1 MRAPSPPDGPLAGGG
16 PGGGGYGR
24 QVLPDPAA
32 TADGG
37 PAPVAPGD
45 AAAAQQLRLR
55 QALLEVCV
63 LDDVDLLPT
72 ADGLRLTGPR
82 GPRDLSARAGAVVLG
97 DRAPNDPDTRPR
109 LRSWLRAHGAVDRQA
124 LHGCLRPLAL
134 PRGAALHPG
143 PAWVR
148 ASVLGG
154 ALDVGLGLVGAVP
167 GEADPVPLWPDLL
180 ERLDVEAAAAGER
193 PFDAD
198 GAWRS
203 AAAHLEAAG
212 RAAAQHV
219 ERELRGRVVEH
230 EVRQDPDRGPAQAVT
245 VVEPTDGCDA
255 LTLLASAPLRRW
267 LAEADGT
274 GLRVVAVPSRD
285 RGWTDLARIDADFV
299 TAAWAATDPDRRGL
313 SRPALVTRDEV
324 ALAPRWVR

>member
-1 MRAPSPPDGPLAGGG
+1 MLHDPSRPAPAA
-16 PGGGGYGR
+16 
-24 QVLPDPAA
+24 DPARDA
-32 TADGG
+32 AQD
-37 PAPVAPGD
+37 PAPGTGL
-45 AAAAQQLRLR
+45 AADRRLRVR

-63 LDDVDLLPT
+63 LDDVDLVP
-72 ADGLRLTGPR
+72 APDGLLLTGPH
-82 GPRDLSARAGAVVLG
+82 GPRHLSAQAAAAVVG
-97 DRAPNDPDTRPR
+97 DRRSDDPDTRPR
-109 LRSWLRAHGAVDRQA
+109 LRSWLRAHSAVTPEA
-124 LHGCLRPLAL
+124 LRGCLRPLAL
-134 PRGAALHPG
+134 PRDGALHPG

-148 ASVLGG
+148 ATVHGG

-167 GEADPVPLWPDLL
+167 GEADPVPVWPDLL
-180 ERLDVEAAAAGER
+180 ARLDAEAVAAGQR
-193 PFDAD
+193 PLDA
-198 GAWRS
+198 GAAWRS

-212 RAAAQHV
+212 RVAAQRV
-219 ERELRGRVVEH
+219 ERELRARVAEH
-230 EVRQDPDRGPAQAVT
+230 EALQDPDHGPAQAVT

-274 GLRVVAVPSRD
+274 GLRVVAVPSRM

-299 TAAWAATDPDRRGL
+299 AAAWAATEPDRRGL

>member
-1 MRAPSPPDGPLAGGG
+1 MLHDPSRSAPSAD
-16 PGGGGYGR
+16 
-24 QVLPDPAA
+24 AA
-32 TADGG
+32 PST
-37 PAPVAPGD
+37 VAPGAGD
-45 AAAAQQLRLR
+45 ASQRLR
-55 QALLEVCV
+55 VRQVLLEVCV
-63 LDDVDLLPT
+63 LDDVDLVP
-72 ADGLRLTGPR
+72 ASDGLVVAGPR
-82 GPRDLSARAGAVVLG
+82 GARHLPAAAVEEVLG
-97 DRAPNDPDTRPR
+97 DRPGDHPDTRPR
-109 LRSWLRAHGAVDRQA
+109 LRSWLRAHAAVTHEA

-134 PRGAALHPG
+134 PRGGALHPG

-148 ASVLGG
+148 TSVGGG

-180 ERLDVEAAAAGER
+180 ARLDAESVAAGR
-193 PFDAD
+193 QPLDAD
-198 GAWRS
+198 AAWCA
-203 AAAHLEAAG
+203 AAAHLEGAG

-219 ERELRGRVVEH
+219 ERELRARVVEH
-230 EVRQDPDRGPAQAVT
+230 ETREHPDRAPAQAVT

-274 GLRVVAVPSRD
+274 GLRVVAVPSRM
-285 RGWTDLARIDADFV
+285 RGWTDLAHVDADFV
-299 TAAWAATDPDRRGL
+299 TAAWTATEPDRRGL